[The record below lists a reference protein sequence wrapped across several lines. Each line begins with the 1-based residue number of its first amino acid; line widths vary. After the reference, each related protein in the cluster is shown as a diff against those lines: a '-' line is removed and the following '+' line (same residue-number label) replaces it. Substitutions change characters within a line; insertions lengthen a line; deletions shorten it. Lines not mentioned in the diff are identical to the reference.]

1 MNLYCMRIN
10 GVVMAMPFD
19 IYKKDGWDDTIAQPL
34 KLICYGMK
42 IDGMQ
47 DTDEIIRLRQERS
60 DAYLN
65 KGDK

>member
-1 MNLYCMRIN
+1 MNLYSIRIN
-10 GVVMAMPFD
+10 GVRMAMPFD
-19 IYKKDGWDDTIAQPL
+19 IYRKTGWDDTIAQPL

-47 DTDEIIRLRQERS
+47 DTDEVIRLRQERS

-65 KGDK
+65 KDK